1 VGRLIAYIL
10 RRLALLPVT
19 LLLVALATFVVLRLT
34 GNPVDIFLDINR
46 TPEQVAAL
54 TARLHLDQP
63 LPIQFLIFLRD
74 LAHGDF
80 GESLQF
86 SGPAMDVVWQR
97 VGATLQ
103 LAGAGLLVAV
113 VLGVLGGIACAVWR
127 DRAADALISS
137 VAVAGQS
144 MPSFWL
150 GMLLIEFFAL
160 TLHWLPTSGYG
171 DLRHLVLPAITLSAI
186 LLPNFV
192 LITRTA
198 ILELMGEQFVV
209 TARSKGFSRLRV
221 LLTHVLP
228 NAVNPVLSFLGIQ
241 IGTLMAGSIITETI
255 YAWPGVGRLLISSIF
270 HRDVPVVEAAVFVI
284 ATAIAL
290 ANLVVDVLQMLIDP
304 RIRRA

>member
-1 VGRLIAYIL
+1 MILPYIL
-10 RRLALLPVT
+10 RRLAFLPLT

-46 TPEQVAAL
+46 TPEQVEAL
-54 TARLHLDQP
+54 TQRLHLD
-63 LPIQFLIFLRD
+63 LPIPAQFLIFLRD
-74 LAHGDF
+74 LLHGDF

-86 SGPAMDVVWQR
+86 SGSAADVVLDR
-97 VGATLQ
+97 AGATFQ
-103 LAGAGLLVAV
+103 LAGTALGLAV
-113 VLGVLGGIACAVWR
+113 LLGVSGGIACAVWR
-127 DRAADALISS
+127 DRIVDTIISS

-160 TLHWLPTSGYG
+160 QMRWLPTSGYG
-171 DLRHLVLPAITLSAI
+171 ELRHLVLPAITLATI

-192 LITRTA
+192 LITRTS
-198 ILELMGEQFVV
+198 ILELMNEQFVV
-209 TARSKGFSRLRV
+209 TGRSKGMSRGRV
-221 LLTHVLP
+221 LFTHILP

-255 YAWPGVGRLLISSIF
+255 YAWPGVGRLLIGSIF
-270 HRDVPVVEAAVFVI
+270 KRDVPVVEAAVFFI
-284 ATAIAL
+284 ATTIAL
-290 ANLVVDVLQMLIDP
+290 SNLAVDVLQMLIDP

>member
-1 VGRLIAYIL
+1 MLAYIL
-10 RRLALLPVT
+10 RRLAFLPLT
-19 LLLVALATFVVLRLT
+19 LLLVAAATFVVLRLT
-34 GNPVDIFLDINR
+34 GNPVDIFLDVNR

-63 LPIQFLIFLRD
+63 IPVQFLIFLRD

-86 SGPAMDVVWQR
+86 DGPALAAVWSR

-103 LAGAGLLVAV
+103 LAGTGLGLAVA
-113 VLGVLGGIACAVWR
+113 LGVSGGIACAVWR

-160 TLHWLPTSGYG
+160 QLHWLPTSGYG
-171 DLRHLVLPAITLSAI
+171 DLRHLVLPAATLATI

-192 LITRTA
+192 LITRTSV
-198 ILELMGEQFVV
+198 IELMGEQFVA
-209 TARSKGFSRLRV
+209 TGRAKGLSRARV
-221 LLTHVLP
+221 LFAHVLP
-228 NAVNPVLSFLGIQ
+228 NAINPVLSFLGIQ
-241 IGTLMAGSIITETI
+241 VGTLMAGSIITETI
-255 YAWPGVGRLLISSIF
+255 YAWPGVGRLLINSIF
-270 HRDVPVVEAAVFVI
+270 HRDVPVVEAAVFLI
-284 ATAIAL
+284 ATVIAL